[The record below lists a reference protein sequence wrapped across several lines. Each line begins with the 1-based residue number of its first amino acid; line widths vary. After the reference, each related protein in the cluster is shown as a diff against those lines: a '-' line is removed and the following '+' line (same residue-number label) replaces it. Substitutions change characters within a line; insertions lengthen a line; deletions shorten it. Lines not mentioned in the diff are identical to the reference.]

1 MTAHRNM
8 QIVEL
13 ADMTSGQEAD
23 VFVLLTAKEQLTTR
37 DGKPYFRVSFRDA
50 RREVSF
56 PIWGDSPLAIDCRD
70 AWVPGTHYKIR
81 GTYRETDYGPQL
93 DIRRIREVTE
103 ADVDDGFSPTMCM
116 AHSRFDTESMFAEL
130 IDLVQSRIED
140 TGLRALVETILDENH
155 EALLTLPAARRNHH
169 AYVGGL
175 LEHTLSV
182 AQTCV
187 YLADKYEEYYPEM
200 MPPLDKG
207 MVLAGAVLHDI
218 GKLRELEQGAAATEY
233 TAAGHLVGHMLLG
246 RDIVREAA
254 ARLDDEGGVAMDAET
269 LLRLEHLVLSH
280 QRLPEW
286 GSPKPPMTPEAMI
299 VHYADDLDAKLHM
312 MVSILGEDGGS
323 DVVTSAK
330 NVLRQRVF
338 KGFS

>member
-1 MTAHRNM
+1 MANRNM
-8 QIVEL
+8 QIVDL

-56 PIWGDSPLAIDCRD
+56 PIWGDSPLAVDCRD

-81 GTYRETDYGPQL
+81 GVYRDTDYGPQL

-103 ADVDDGFSPTMCM
+103 ADAADGFSPTMCM
-116 AHSRFDTESMFAEL
+116 ARSRFDPEEMFAEML
-130 IDLVQSRIED
+130 ELVQSRIED
-140 TGLRALVETILDENH
+140 AGLRALVELVLHENR
-155 EALLTLPAARRNHH
+155 EMLLTLPAARRNHH

-175 LEHTLSV
+175 LEHSLSV
-182 AQTCV
+182 AKTCV
-187 YLADKYEEYYPEM
+187 YLADKYDEYYPEM
-200 MPPLDKG
+200 QPPLDKS
-207 MVLAGAVLHDI
+207 MLVAGAVLHDI
-218 GKLRELEQGAAATEY
+218 GKLRELEQSAAATEY
-233 TAAGHLVGHMLLG
+233 SAAGHMVGHMLLG

-254 ARLDDEGGVAMDAET
+254 ARLEADSDISLDAET
-269 LLRLEHLVLSH
+269 LLRLEHLIISH

-286 GSPKPPMTPEAMI
+286 GSPKPPMTPEALI
-299 VHYADDLDAKLHM
+299 VHYADDLDAKLQM
-312 MVSILGEDGGS
+312 MVSIIGEDGGS
-323 DVVTSAK
+323 GPVTSMK

-338 KGFS
+338 KGFT

>member
-1 MTAHRNM
+1 MSKHEM

-37 DGKPYFRVSFRDA
+37 DGKPYFRVIFRDA

-56 PIWGDSPLAIDCRD
+56 PIWGDSPLALDCRD

-103 ADVDDGFSPTMCM
+103 ADADDGFNPTMCM
-116 AHSRFDTESMFAEL
+116 AHSRFDPEVMYAEMVA
-130 IDLVQSRIED
+130 LVQKRVED
-140 TGLRALVETILDENH
+140 PGLRALVELILEENC
-155 EALLTLPAARRNHH
+155 EALLTMPAARRNHH

-175 LEHTLSV
+175 LEHSLSV
-182 AQTCV
+182 ANTCA
-187 YLADKYEEYYPEM
+187 YLADKYDAYYPEM
-200 MPPLDKG
+200 QPPLDKS
-207 MVLAGAVLHDI
+207 MVVAGAMLHDI
-218 GKLRELEQGAAATEY
+218 GKLRELEQSAAATEY
-233 TAAGHLVGHMLLG
+233 TAAGHMVGHMLLG

-254 ARLDDEGGVAMDAET
+254 ARLDSEGEVAVDAET

-299 VHYADDLDAKLHM
+299 VHYADDLDAKLQM
-312 MVSILGEDGGS
+312 MISILGEDGGS

>member
-1 MTAHRNM
+1 MSQREM

-23 VFVLLTAKEQLTTR
+23 VFVLMTAKEQLTTR

-56 PIWGDSPLAIDCRD
+56 PIWGDSPLAVDCRD

-103 ADVDDGFSPTMCM
+103 ADADDGFSPTMCM
-116 AHSRFDTESMFAEL
+116 AHSRFDPEAMLAEL
-130 IDLVQSRIED
+130 LELVQSHVED
-140 TGLRALVETILDENH
+140 PGLRSLVQWILSENH
-155 EALLTLPAARRNHH
+155 EALLTMPAARRNHH

-182 AQTCV
+182 TKTCV
-187 YLADKYEEYYPEM
+187 YLAEKYEEHYPDM
-200 MPPLDKG
+200 HPPLDKS
-207 MVLAGAVLHDI
+207 MTVAGAVLHDI
-218 GKLRELEQGAAATEY
+218 GKLRELEQNAAAAEY
-233 TAAGHLVGHMLLG
+233 TAAGHMVGHMLLG
-246 RDIVREAA
+246 RDMVREAA
-254 ARLDDEGGVAMDAET
+254 AKLEDKGDVSVDAET

-312 MVSILGEDGGS
+312 MVSILEEDSGS
-323 DVVTSAK
+323 GMVTSTK
-330 NVLRQRVF
+330 NVLRQQVF